1 MLTDSHK
8 QLIRS
13 TLKGKTTDSKINAEQ
28 RSAIRQ
34 ICVERMPIT
43 EPERFLR
50 AFVDE
55 LVQAA
60 DAERIPYGVGRDAM
74 LSQLVSI
81 FVDELHATTDEE
93 IRLELGRRR
102 ETPGT
107 AHRPIVD
114 NDSGG
119 TRL

>member
-1 MLTDSHK
+1 MLTEYHK

-13 TLKGKTTDSKINAEQ
+13 TLKGPTTDPKT
-28 RSAIRQ
+28 RYDRRLAIRQ

-50 AFVDE
+50 AFVDA

-60 DAERIPYGVGRDAM
+60 DNEALPYGAERDAM
-74 LSQLVSI
+74 LSQLVNI

-93 IRLELGRRR
+93 IELELKRRN
-102 ETPGT
+102 TPPSAQRFISDT
-107 AHRPIVD
+107 
-114 NDSGG
+114 DS
-119 TRL
+119 TSASR